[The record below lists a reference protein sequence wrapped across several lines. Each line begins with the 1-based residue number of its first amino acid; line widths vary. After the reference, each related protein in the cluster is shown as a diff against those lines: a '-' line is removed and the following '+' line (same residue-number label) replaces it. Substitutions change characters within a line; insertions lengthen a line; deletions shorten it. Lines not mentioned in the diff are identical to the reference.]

1 MASVVEYDKIEINDK
16 TDTNTEAIKAIISY
30 EELPTKDIVDYEMIV
45 TPLDPVMLDFFRNW
59 YPVFNLIKS
68 QSLFRPI
75 F

>member
-16 TDTNTEAIKAIISY
+16 TDTSTEAIKAIISY